1 MVLEQL
7 DNEFGPKKMTKKS
20 IQASCRKNKLYLTP
34 HLNDVL
40 YLHYSGYNAIEC
52 LEEYVGL
59 KCLWLECNAISSI
72 SGLEHQPQLRCLY
85 LHNNLIKRIENLEHC
100 KQLDTLNLSHNHIT
114 KIENCGT
121 DVLPIL
127 NTLNLSHNYLKT
139 VDSVAELRKCDFV
152 SVLDISHNR
161 IEDIAVVKILGDMK
175 GLRVLTLTGNPV
187 VNEIP
192 AYRKTLILECKSLT
206 YLDTRPVF
214 EKDRACAE
222 AWKRGGYE
230 EERKEHL
237 RWKREEQRKMRRNIN
252 ATLRLRHRG
261 DGEPELLKTSSDE
274 EPGAVTEDGQSR
286 EERHFNESTEC
297 ESNEV
302 AWKEMEQL
310 FSQHLEGPAKQI
322 NPPKAEPVTVPV
334 HAMECLK
341 KEESKR
347 TALVEEITQEEYV
360 NLITKKDPEAPHA
373 DGDNDIRTQDEQL
386 AKHSKRNENA
396 ANVDEIESEMISSN
410 EEMVDPS
417 GDIIQPT
424 KYVDIV
430 QEEDKKL
437 NENTPN
443 DLAAQLDNNLESADC
458 AKADISE
465 DQNPLPKSMVKEK
478 AEKIASAE
486 ADDTLN
492 VTIQSREISITMQP
506 SSLETNT
513 QPPQPSTS
521 IALEKTTTRK
531 DSVVSAGNVTGSD
544 SNSDPTLVTDFD
556 RSVRN
561 SFTCTS
567 GSDTSD
573 SEDMYDK
580 IVPKKHRKLATTLR
594 SEAML
599 CNSSSSSSSSDC
611 DHGHGEGLNRKPIGD
626 DDRQGTITEFI
637 DEYKRFFHSVDVRD
651 PRCVLKNRH
660 KLVRPQTAKSQRTEP
675 IVYEGVLRTIEQQS
689 NETKI
694 EQTRQEHTVERSS
707 LAKEAVLDRLLK
719 GHAEVDM
726 DLEQQPISIGGKEH
740 NFRDYRLEVF
750 RKDQEKLQTLI
761 DRVTAQK
768 DKYNA
773 HIDSIQDQLANIM
786 DDYGQISE
794 KLKRVDDMIQT
805 IGEEI
810 TVQEQDRPTVECQA
824 RSIVEQIVENLTTT
838 MEQRA
843 EDGRQSV
850 EGAAPDPASSKVSSD
865 ESNASSSGQDGE
877 RDEFANYHDARAS
890 TSRQHHRHRS
900 LPVEFNRDPVYRKF
914 IDIQF
919 EIDKLTEDELFF
931 ALSDAAREL
940 QDEEKEEEE
949 QAKMLHDAVDEYWS
963 RYDDV
968 DAFRQCLN
976 LNAHPIIQRFRRFI
990 EQCREEAESDADT
1003 ADSTSA
1009 DHEQHVRKLEQAYQ
1023 RYERRLSNHLF
1034 DEYLIMSRKVS
1045 IATSATT
1052 GGESSATELEL
1063 IEIEPSAGGGTRGL
1077 VAGLRASAW
1086 ETCQELETDWPG
1098 KLEAEEED
1106 QRPMDAVLTRDK
1118 PEETLDHL
1126 EDEESKP
1133 EQQVHDHDHDKH
1145 QD

>member
-1 MVLEQL
+1 MVREQL

-52 LEEYVGL
+52 LDEYVGL

-114 KIENCGT
+114 KIENCGI

-237 RWKREEQRKMRRNIN
+237 RWKREEQRKMRRSIN

-274 EPGAVTEDGQSR
+274 DPGVDSEDGQSR
-286 EERHFNESTEC
+286 EEQQFNESTEC

-310 FSQHLEGPAKQI
+310 FSQHLEGPTTQI
-322 NPPKAEPVTVPV
+322 NPIKAETVSVPGNPVQ
-334 HAMECLK
+334 
-341 KEESKR
+341 
-347 TALVEEITQEEYV
+347 LVESVQ
-360 NLITKKDPEAPHA
+360 N
-373 DGDNDIRTQDEQL
+373 QDEKL
-386 AKHSKRNENA
+386 TETSNNDHHS
-396 ANVDEIESEMISSN
+396 I
-410 EEMVDPS
+410 
-417 GDIIQPT
+417 
-424 KYVDIV
+424 
-430 QEEDKKL
+430 
-437 NENTPN
+437 
-443 DLAAQLDNNLESADC
+443 ESADC
-458 AKADISE
+458 ANALETGIAE
-465 DQNPLPKSMVKEK
+465 GLQPLPKPLAKEK
-478 AEKIASAE
+478 EEKIASAE

-506 SSLETNT
+506 SCIESNAPPA
-513 QPPQPSTS
+513 QPCTS
-521 IALEKTTTRK
+521 IALEETPPRK
-531 DSVVSAGNVTGSD
+531 DSNVSADNVTGSD

-561 SFTCTS
+561 SLTYTS

-594 SEAML
+594 SEAMV
-599 CNSSSSSSSSDC
+599 CTSSTSSSSSECEHAHDEGPSRKTL
-611 DHGHGEGLNRKPIGD
+611 GE

-675 IVYEGVLRTIEQQS
+675 IVYEGVLKTIEQQS

-694 EQTRQEHTVERSS
+694 EQARQEHAERSS
-707 LAKEAVLDRLLK
+707 LAREAVLDRLLK

-768 DKYNA
+768 EKYNA
-773 HIDSIQDQLANIM
+773 HIDSIQDQLTNIM

-810 TVQEQDRPTVECQA
+810 TGDDEQHRPSVECQA

-838 MEQRA
+838 LEQRA
-843 EDGRQSV
+843 EEGGQSA
-850 EGAAPDPASSKVSSD
+850 EGLAPDPPTKVSSD
-865 ESNASSSGQDGE
+865 RESNASSSGQDAE
-877 RDEFANYHDARAS
+877 RDEFVHYQD
-890 TSRQHHRHRS
+890 TPGTTGQQHHRHRS

-940 QDEEKEEEE
+940 KDEEE

-990 EQCREEAESDADT
+990 EHCAEHD
-1003 ADSTSA
+1003 
-1009 DHEQHVRKLEQAYQ
+1009 QHVRKLEQAYQ

-1063 IEIEPSAGGGTRGL
+1063 IEIEPSEDSSGKIGIM
-1077 VAGLRASAW
+1077 AGLRASAW
-1086 ETCQELETDWPG
+1086 ETYEDPAKWPMQ
-1098 KLEAEEED
+1098 LEED
-1106 QRPMDAVLTRDK
+1106 EELQQALAAAFPRDK
-1118 PEETLDHL
+1118 QEQEETLEEL

-1133 EQQVHDHDHDKH
+1133 EQQQQIDNQTTITEQNHD
-1145 QD
+1145 